1 LLVLCLICRVA
12 LLLCLASGY
21 IPSGDQ
27 VGASENN
34 GADRSLVEHSSD
46 VFFGTVDIVTRGA
59 GDPSAAEYTVLTTEV
74 LKGDLT
80 VPSLIV
86 IRQEG
91 KGSLIPKAEYLFA
104 TYYDPALLR
113 YVITE
118 PDAGIM
124 PITSLEQRA
133 DLAAHWS
140 NLIEQTA
147 CGYTDVLTLDGVVY
161 ARRDWNDDKRY
172 LERDWVGPA
181 IATVERQD
189 TAATGC
195 RTDLVDRSASV
206 IPAGTK
212 IQELKG
218 YAPAFRVAVRMPDRH
233 RYLYEAIWSEKAKTG
248 ADLLDIRDRVASIT
262 WADSTDCP
270 ENAVCDVAAF
280 PTDDPDVIAR
290 VVDLVLDAPV
300 GSVTFRI
307 DGDWSRGISLLFG
320 LKDASTAYIYFPATG
335 SSQSGTQVPLEELR
349 AALRGRAEP

>member
-1 LLVLCLICRVA
+1 VPSLIRRFALLIC
-12 LLLCLASGY
+12 LTSWL
-21 IPSGDQ
+21 IPGVD
-27 VGASENN
+27 AARAET
-34 GADRSLVEHSSD
+34 AHTDLRLVEHSSD
-46 VFFGTVDIVTRGA
+46 VFFGTVDIATRGT
-59 GDPSAAEYTVLTTEV
+59 GDPTATEFTILTTEV
-74 LKGDLT
+74 LKGDLS

-86 IRQEG
+86 VRQEG
-91 KGSLIPKAEYLFA
+91 DATLVPKAEYLFF

-113 YVITE
+113 YVITD
-118 PDAGIM
+118 PGTGIV
-124 PITSLEQRA
+124 PITSPDQRS
-133 DLAAHWS
+133 DLATHWS
-140 NLIEQTA
+140 GLIEQTA
-147 CGYTDVLTLDGVVY
+147 CGYTDVLKLDGVVY
-161 ARRDWNDDKRY
+161 ARRDWNEDKHY
-172 LERDWVGPA
+172 LERDWVGPT

-189 TAATGC
+189 TAATSC
-195 RTDLVDRSASV
+195 RIDLVDRTASV

-233 RYLYEAIWSEKAKTG
+233 RYLYEAIWSEKAKSG
-248 ADLLDIRDRVASIT
+248 ADLLDIRGRVASIT

-320 LKDASTAYIYFPATG
+320 LKDASTAYIYFPASG
-335 SSQSGTQVPLEELR
+335 SSQSGIKVPLEELQ